1 MAATE
6 SANVRAQLSRILS
19 SSAFVNSPRMT
30 RFLKFV
36 VETAL
41 EGKGPRIKEYVIAV
55 EVFEKADSYDPQADS
70 TVRTEASKLRAK
82 LTRYYETEGRKD
94 PLVITIPKG
103 SYVPAFADRRK
114 KTVFRSPRAATVLA
128 TAGLTAAGG
137 IAWLS
142 RFSHSS
148 PPPALVQVTSYP
160 GLEQQPSLSPDG
172 LEVAFRWKNDIYV
185 KQVASESYVQVTKD
199 PAVDSW
205 PAWSPD
211 GSQIAFVRDGN
222 VYFVPSLG
230 GAERMV
236 AKSAGRVVW
245 MPDGS
250 SILVLEKTSPYAR
263 SVFRV
268 SVATGEKRRLTF
280 PNDLSPGDVDMAVS
294 PDGRTIA
301 VCRTVTDVGCDLYL
315 VPATGGEAG
324 RLTNDQRGIQGFTW
338 TSDGREI
345 IFASNRQGWFR
356 LWRVAAH
363 PLNSPLLYRT
373 PVLVEGAGDDV
384 RMPSISRGD
393 RLVYQRH
400 TRNFDI
406 SRAEI
411 AGVPGTKDHRL
422 WLSTPLIASTRLD
435 VSPSWSPDTSKIAFV
450 SDRSGARELW
460 ICDADGSNPLK
471 LTSFAGPAVI
481 YPRWSPDGQRLVF
494 SALTSTRGNF
504 EGYTIDAK
512 GGMPVQL
519 RVGGHPSIAH
529 PVYSRDGRWLF
540 FIPGPEER
548 AVEVWRVPAAGGE
561 AVQLTNH
568 GAFRPEISPDGNQ
581 LFYGKY
587 GTHGLWSVPIAGG
600 QERKL
605 LDSITENHWTVAL
618 QGIYYIDFGTQP
630 GAPKLLKFYSFQT
643 GKTNQVGLLEPT
655 VSGDYSGISVS
666 SDGHWLLYSYIADVS
681 SDLMMVDHFR

>member
-1 MAATE
+1 
-6 SANVRAQLSRILS
+6 
-19 SSAFVNSPRMT
+19 
-30 RFLKFV
+30 V
-36 VETAL
+36 VLAIFAL
-41 EGKGPRIKEYVIAV
+41 
-55 EVFEKADSYDPQADS
+55 
-70 TVRTEASKLRAK
+70 
-82 LTRYYETEGRKD
+82 
-94 PLVITIPKG
+94 
-103 SYVPAFADRRK
+103 VPAACPGSSHVISRLG
-114 KTVFRSPRAATVLA
+114 AAA
-128 TAGLTAAGG
+128 
-137 IAWLS
+137 
-142 RFSHSS
+142 
-148 PPPALVQVTSYP
+148 
-160 GLEQQPSLSPDG
+160 QPSPNG
-172 LEVAFRWKNDIYV
+172 AEVAFRWKKDIYV
-185 KQVASESYVQVTKD
+185 KQVGSESYVQVTKD

-211 GSQIAFVRDGN
+211 GSEIAFVRDGD
-222 VYFVPSLG
+222 VYFVPSLS
-230 GAERMV
+230 GAERRV

-245 MPDGS
+245 MPDRS
-250 SILVLEKTSPYAR
+250 SILVLEKTTPYAR

-280 PNDLSPGDVDMAVS
+280 PNELSPGDVDMAVS
-294 PDGRTIA
+294 PDGRAIA
-301 VCRTVTDVGCDLYL
+301 VCRSVTDLGCDLYL
-315 VPATGGEAG
+315 VPATGGEAR

-338 TSDGREI
+338 TSDGKEI
-345 IFASNRQGWFR
+345 VFASDRQGWFR

-363 PLNSPLLYRT
+363 PLNPTGVYRT
-373 PVLVEGAGDDV
+373 PVLVEGAGDDA

-406 SRAEI
+406 NRAEI
-411 AGVPGTKDHRL
+411 TGVPGSKDHRL
-422 WLSTPLIASTRLD
+422 GLPIPLIASTRLD
-435 VSPSWSPDTSKIAFV
+435 VSPSWSPDASKIAFV

-460 ICDADGSNPLK
+460 ICDADGSSPLK

-494 SALTSTRGNF
+494 SALTGTSGNF

-512 GGMPVQL
+512 GGRPVHL
-519 RVGGHPSIAH
+519 GVSGHPSIAH

-568 GAFRPEISPDGNQ
+568 GAFRPEISPDGKL

-587 GTHGLWSVPIAGG
+587 STHGLWSLPIAGG

-605 LDSITENHWTVAL
+605 LDSITENNWTVAL
-618 QGIYYIDFGTQP
+618 QGIYYIDFGVQP

-643 GKTNQVGLLEPT
+643 EKTNQVGLLEPT

-666 SDGHWLLYSYIADVS
+666 SDGQWLLYSYIANVS